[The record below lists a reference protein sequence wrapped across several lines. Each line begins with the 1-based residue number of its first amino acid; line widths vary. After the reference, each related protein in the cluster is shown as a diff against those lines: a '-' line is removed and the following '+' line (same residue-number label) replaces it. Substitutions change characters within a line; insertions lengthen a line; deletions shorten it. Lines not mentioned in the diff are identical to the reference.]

1 MGTSFGPVG
10 QLGGGSSTSGNGE
23 RSGGR
28 CRAEQGGA
36 RLNSGKG
43 AKWVVASCADVGA
56 QG

>member
-1 MGTSFGPVG
+1 MGTSFGPVE

-28 CRAEQGGA
+28 CRVEQGGA
-36 RLNSGKG
+36 RPNSGKG